1 MLQNYEYFLML
12 AETKN
17 ISKAAEKLYVSHQ
30 CLSRYLKNLED
41 ECGLM
46 LFQRKPT
53 LELTYA
59 GTVLAD
65 SMREIQRIEQDT
77 RRKLTDL

>member
-1 MLQNYEYFLML
+1 ML

-59 GTVLAD
+59 GNRPGRLYAGD
-65 SMREIQRIEQDT
+65 SAG
-77 RRKLTDL
+77 